1 MSIMQIIGIGFI
13 TTALAVLLKQHRPEL
28 AFALP
33 ILCTVLI
40 VIFIAPYL
48 NELLNM
54 LKNISK
60 QTGIESVY
68 IKTIIKIIGAAYV
81 CQFSSELCKD
91 AGEGSV
97 ASKIEFA
104 GKIIIIT
111 LSTPII
117 YRLLEIISTIINY

>member
-54 LKNISK
+54 LKNIAK

-81 CQFSSELCKD
+81 CQFSPELCKD